1 MAVATAGG
9 VAVVVDVAGIDHLE
23 KVLASRS
30 KRKEDVPFGDTPS
43 FFIQLEEELFTIH
56 LSIGNGGS
64 KCFTLH
70 S

>member
-1 MAVATAGG
+1 MTAGG

-30 KRKEDVPFGDTPS
+30 KRKEDVPYGDTPS
-43 FFIQLEEELFTIH
+43 FIIQLEEKLFAIH
-56 LSIGNGGS
+56 VSLRNGCS
-64 KCFTLH
+64 KFFTLH